1 MEVVFTWLFAIYF
14 FLSSAILYCV
24 NAGICLIVAPF
35 DPLRRAVH
43 NFSCS
48 WAYHYLQVNPLWKV
62 EYFGVEQIKPNKS
75 YVIISNHQSLA
86 DILTIYGL
94 HRQFKYVSKSDI
106 GKVPF
111 IGWNM
116 KLNQYVFLE
125 RGDLKSIKEM
135 MRKCKE
141 WLTKGSSV
149 MLFPEGT
156 RSSDGRM
163 QPFRDGAFKL
173 ALDCN
178 VELVPMVI
186 DGTFP
191 ILSKESKCLKF
202 KQTIRAVVLPPINPE
217 DFQGRPG
224 AMRAHVFDLMA
235 KTLAD
240 LREVPLADVISKQSA
255 KTGPEGSNQTALSS
269 EPVQLTTKS

>member
-1 MEVVFTWLFAIYF
+1 MDVVLTWLFAIYF
-14 FLSSAILYCV
+14 FLSSAILYSL
-24 NAGICLIVAPF
+24 NAVICLIVAPF

-43 NFSCS
+43 NFSCY
-48 WAYHYLQVNPLWKV
+48 WAYHYLQINPFWKV
-62 EYFGVEQIKPNKS
+62 QYFGVDQIKPNKT
-75 YVIISNHQSLA
+75 YVIVSNHQSLM

-106 GKVPF
+106 GRVPF

-116 KLNQYVFLE
+116 KLNQYVFIE

-135 MRKCKE
+135 IRQCKE

-156 RSSDGRM
+156 RSKDGRM

-186 DGTFP
+186 DGTFS
-191 ILSKESKCLKF
+191 ILSKTSKKLNF
-202 KQTIRAVVLPPINPE
+202 KQTVRTVVLPPIKPE
-217 DFQGRPG
+217 EFQGRPG
-224 AMRAHVFDLMA
+224 AMRTHVFALMA
-235 KTLAD
+235 KSPS
-240 LREVPLADVISKQSA
+240 RP
-255 KTGPEGSNQTALSS
+255 
-269 EPVQLTTKS
+269 